1 MSKKRE
7 IRLFISD
14 IKEATEAIFEYVKG
28 IDFEVFV
35 NDRKTHSAVIRE
47 FEIIGEAVKNLPD
60 DIKDRHDEIIWRDIV
75 DFRNLLIHAY
85 FGVDFDIIWN
95 TIKEDLPK
103 LYEVILKIER
113 DLRC

>member
-47 FEIIGEAVKNLPD
+47 FEIIG
-60 DIKDRHDEIIWRDIV
+60 
-75 DFRNLLIHAY
+75 
-85 FGVDFDIIWN
+85 
-95 TIKEDLPK
+95 
-103 LYEVILKIER
+103 
-113 DLRC
+113 